1 MQFQALM
8 NLSDIEAISGEWAA
22 LLDRSACNRA
32 FGSPAWCLSA
42 FRTSRA
48 SRPYVILARRG
59 PAIASVFPL
68 AITENGKEAVSPALL
83 ADYNDIIC
91 ERDDLSAA
99 AETLAY
105 AVRGSRPYERLNL
118 WRVRGDS
125 NCVRAL
131 ETLGVGQDGFFH
143 REGHYSYIHLPAT
156 YDEFLASKSRN
167 FRKSVRRALQRAA
180 DHGVAVRELNADD
193 LCPSLVPRIFLSL
206 HLERVGENSV
216 FRRFP
221 ENNSFVRMAL
231 PLLFAEGRM
240 RIFGIEVAG
249 KIVAIDMTMVA
260 ANGLCTWNGGYAPEA
275 APWSPGRL
283 LLAAGI
289 NKACALGYEEYDL
302 LRGVQ
307 DWKARWANRIR
318 DVGRLQIPVN
328 SLHGAEPR
336 SAD

>member
-1 MQFQALM
+1 M
-8 NLSDIEAISGEWAA
+8 
-22 LLDRSACNRA
+22 
-32 FGSPAWCLSA
+32 
-42 FRTSRA
+42 
-48 SRPYVILARRG
+48 
-59 PAIASVFPL
+59 
-68 AITENGKEAVSPALL
+68 
-83 ADYNDIIC
+83 
-91 ERDDLSAA
+91 
-99 AETLAY
+99 
-105 AVRGSRPYERLNL
+105 
-118 WRVRGDS
+118 
-125 NCVRAL
+125 RAL
-131 ETLGVGQDGFFH
+131 EVLGVGQDGFFH

-180 DHGVAVRELNADD
+180 DNGVAARELNAED
-193 LCPSLVPRIFLSL
+193 LCLSLVPRIFLSL
-206 HLERVGENSV
+206 HLERMGDNSV

-221 ENNSFVRMAL
+221 ENESFVRMAL

-240 RIFGIEVAG
+240 RIFGLEVAG
-249 KIVAIDMTMVA
+249 KIVAINLTMVA
-260 ANGLCTWNGGYAPEA
+260 VNGLCTWNGGYAPEA

-289 NKACALGYEEYDL
+289 DKAFALGYQEYDL

-328 SLHGAEPR
+328 SLYGAEPR